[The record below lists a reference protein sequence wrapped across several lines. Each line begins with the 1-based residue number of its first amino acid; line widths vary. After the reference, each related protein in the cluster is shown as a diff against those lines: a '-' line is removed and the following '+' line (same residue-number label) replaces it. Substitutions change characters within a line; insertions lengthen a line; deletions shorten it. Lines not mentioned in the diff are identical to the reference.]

1 MNFYTEI
8 FARYLGYVDIFLF
21 RVCIFL
27 LSSKKCTANS
37 MWLCDYFH
45 SLPKVWTNF
54 QNQLNLNKLR
64 KISICKSLSSSEKTI
79 SKYMFLEVKIKLELG
94 FYFELKFNFEIAF
107 NLSLNLDPLFK
118 FMFERKFKDT
128 F

>member
-1 MNFYTEI
+1 
-8 FARYLGYVDIFLF
+8 
-21 RVCIFL
+21 
-27 LSSKKCTANS
+27 
-37 MWLCDYFH
+37 
-45 SLPKVWTNF
+45 
-54 QNQLNLNKLR
+54 
-64 KISICKSLSSSEKTI
+64 
-79 SKYMFLEVKIKLELG
+79 MFLEVKIKLELG